1 MSKPYP
7 TDFITLPVIGMCG
20 FARAGKDTAAQG
32 LMNAGW
38 KRVAFADELKAD
50 VEQAV
55 SRSLASGQG
64 PHGTKFSLSNPEVK
78 ELLRPLLVE
87 YGRGLRALDGG
98 HWIAR
103 AADTMARVCGGNTLG
118 LYCGIVVTDVRYPNE
133 ADWIRSLGGAVI
145 RVVRPCPVRAR
156 PFGFIPSVRR
166 RYPGA
171 FPANAEEARTV
182 PFVECDAE
190 IINDGSEGLLMQRA
204 FETALRLV
212 PKRDQEN
219 NTNDTPCS

>member
-1 MSKPYP
+1 MNKLSPSGL
-7 TDFITLPVIGMCG
+7 ITLPVVGLCG

-38 KRVAFADELKAD
+38 KRVAFADALKSD

-55 SRSLASGQG
+55 ARSLSFGAPRGY
-64 PHGTKFSLSNPEVK
+64 PYFSLSNPDTK
-78 ELLRPLLVE
+78 EMLRPLLVE
-87 YGRGLRALDGG
+87 YGRGLRALDGS

-103 AADTMARVCGGNTLG
+103 AADTMARVCGGNALG

-145 RVVRPCPVRAR
+145 RVVRPCPVLAR
-156 PFGFIPSVRR
+156 PFGFLSSVRR

-182 PFVECDAE
+182 PRVECDAE
-190 IINDGSEGLLMQRA
+190 IYNDGSEGLLMQRA
-204 FETALRLV
+204 FETALYLRV
-212 PKRDQEN
+212 KSHQEK
-219 NTNDTPCS
+219 NTHDTPCP